1 MFGYGGSD
9 GVRIESPFHTV
20 DFLEESQE
28 ILKSRFTALTVDD
41 CVDSAG
47 TLLSATASNQLLHE
61 MVEFL
66 PFRSS
71 YILNLLKQSEIC
83 K

>member
-1 MFGYGGSD
+1 M
-9 GVRIESPFHTV
+9 RIESPFHTV

-47 TLLSATASNQLLHE
+47 TLLSATSLHDI
-61 MVEFL
+61 VEFFL
-66 PFRSS
+66 SDPLIYYKPFKAERD
-71 YILNLLKQSEIC
+71 
-83 K
+83 